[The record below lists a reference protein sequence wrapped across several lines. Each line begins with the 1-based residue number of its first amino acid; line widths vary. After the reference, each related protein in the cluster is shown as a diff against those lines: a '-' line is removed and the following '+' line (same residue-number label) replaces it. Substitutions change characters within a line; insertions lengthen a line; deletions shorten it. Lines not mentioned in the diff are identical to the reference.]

1 MNTILTKVL
10 ASSFLPEG
18 SNSKV
23 YSFSKGNNS
32 SSVSANILKNAISAI
47 EYFFA
52 PISGLISKPTFT
64 ITPSKVSVDLFY
76 YLPSD
81 NESSPFIEN
90 SKGNDTELNNS
101 AVNALGE
108 ILSKIF
114 NCDVSVK
121 LVRLHYPY
129 LNSYILAQYIAI
141 NSHKYNF
148 SRMQRMI
155 FSNVPTVQNAAFNVS
170 NSTDLSIKEDGL
182 ITETLKENK
191 EYVTHLTGIKI
202 QISGRSTTQSMSPR
216 QTVQRCHIGSFAKNN
231 KTSISC
237 STFTS
242 KNKTGAF
249 SVKVW
254 LSQKTQ

>member
-23 YSFSKGNNS
+23 YSFNKGYNKS
-32 SSVSANILKNAISAI
+32 SQNGNTQRAAMSAI

-64 ITPSKVSVDLFY
+64 ITPSKVSIHLFY
-76 YLPSD
+76 YLPSAD
-81 NESSPFIEN
+81 Q
-90 SKGNDTELNNS
+90 ELNSS
-101 AVNALGE
+101 AVNALGK
-108 ILSKIF
+108 ILGKIF
-114 NCDVSVK
+114 NCAVNVK
-121 LVRLHYPY
+121 LIRLHYPY

-141 NSHKYNF
+141 NGHKYNF

-155 FSNVPTVQNAAFNVS
+155 FSNVPTVQDAAFSVS
-170 NSTDLSIKEDGL
+170 GPKSSSLISESNDVTENSTKEL
-182 ITETLKENK
+182 
-191 EYVTHLTGIKI
+191 VTHLTGIKI
-202 QISGRSTTQSMSPR
+202 QISGRLTTQAMSPR

-231 KTSISC
+231 KSLISL